1 MLKAHQTKRIDL
13 MKITMMKEVMNPKS
27 WITSI
32 PSLPKF
38 TKARSLKLE
47 KRLWRKER
55 RAMSDQKELT
65 KLKT

>member
-1 MLKAHQTKRIDL
+1 

-55 RAMSDQKELT
+55 RAKTDQKELT
-65 KLKT
+65 KLKI